1 MSDRDVPTPPAEFT
15 HGTVLRWRR
24 VPGLVLG
31 EVEYA
36 ANQRVPA
43 HEHAHARFVLVLQG
57 SLTETRAGASVT
69 HTSRTLLYRQ
79 ARERHAHRAGPAGAT
94 CLVVDMDPAWLQRA
108 AGEAPV
114 VTESTEFT
122 GGLVLHL
129 AQRLHGEFG
138 LRDEVSRLAIESLA
152 LGILAEASRQVAAA
166 AERQAPLWLRDAR
179 AIIDANFAERLAI
192 ATVAALVGV
201 HPVHLART
209 FKRVY
214 NTTFAAYV
222 RTARLEFA
230 KDELRKT
237 NTPLSEIAVAAGF
250 CDQSHFSRLFKAHTG
265 LTPHEYRLAAAR

>member
-1 MSDRDVPTPPAEFT
+1 MSDRPTPVPEDFS
-15 HGTVLRWRR
+15 HGTILRWRR

-36 ANQRVPA
+36 ADQRVPA
-43 HEHAHARFVLVLQG
+43 HDHANARFVLVLQG
-57 SLTETRAGASVT
+57 RLTEVRDGESTT
-69 HTSRTLLYRQ
+69 HSSRTLLYRQ
-79 ARERHAHRAGPAGAT
+79 ARERHSYRIGPAGAT
-94 CLVVDMDPAWLQRA
+94 CLIVDMDAAWLQRA
-108 AGEAPV
+108 AREAPV
-114 VTESTEFT
+114 LTESTDLT

-138 LRDEVSRLAIESLA
+138 LRDDVSRLAIESLA

-166 AERQAPLWLRDAR
+166 AAREAPAWLRDAR
-179 AIIDANFAERLAI
+179 AFVDANFAERLAI

-214 NTTFAAYV
+214 NTTFATYV

-230 KDELRKT
+230 KDELRQTK
-237 NTPLSEIAVAAGF
+237 TPLSEIAVAAGF

-265 LTPHEYRLAAAR
+265 LTPHEYRLAAVR

>member
-1 MSDRDVPTPPAEFT
+1 MSDRRVSLPEDFALGAVT
-15 HGTVLRWRR
+15 RWRR

-31 EVEYA
+31 EVEYT

-43 HEHAHARFVLVLQG
+43 HEHANARFVLVLQG
-57 SLTETRAGASVT
+57 RITETRGGETIT
-69 HTSRTLLYRQ
+69 HGSRMLLYRR
-79 ARERHAHRAGPAGAT
+79 ARERSSYRVGPAGAT
-94 CLVVDMDPAWLQRA
+94 CLIVDMDGAWLDRA
-108 AGEAPV
+108 ASEAPV
-114 VTESTEFT
+114 LTESTELA

-152 LGILAEASRQVAAA
+152 LGILAEASRRVAAA
-166 AERQAPLWLRDAR
+166 AERDAPGWVREAR
-179 AIIDANFAERLAI
+179 AFVDANFAERLAI

-214 NTTFAAYV
+214 NTTFASYV
-222 RTARLEFA
+222 RTTRLEFA
-230 KDELRKT
+230 KDELRRT
-237 NTPLSEIAVAAGF
+237 TTPLSEIAVAAGF

-265 LTPHEYRLAAAR
+265 LTPHEYRLAAAC

>member
-1 MSDRDVPTPPAEFT
+1 MSDRPTPVPEDFS
-15 HGTVLRWRR
+15 HGTLLRWRR

-43 HEHAHARFVLVLQG
+43 HDHANARFVLVLQG
-57 SLTETRAGASVT
+57 RITETRDGESTA

-79 ARERHAHRAGPAGAT
+79 PRERHSYRVGPAGAT
-94 CLVVDMDPAWLQRA
+94 CLIVDMDAAWLVRA
-108 AGEAPV
+108 AREAPV
-114 VTESTEFT
+114 LTESTELT
-122 GGLVLHL
+122 GGLVIHL

-138 LRDEVSRLAIESLA
+138 LRDDVSRLAIESLA
-152 LGILAEASRQVAAA
+152 LGTLAEASRQVAAA
-166 AERQAPLWLRDAR
+166 AERDAPAWLRDAR
-179 AIIDANFAERLAI
+179 AFVDANFAERLAI

-201 HPVHLART
+201 HPVLLART

-214 NTTFAAYV
+214 NTTFATYV

-230 KDELRKT
+230 KDELRRTK
-237 NTPLSEIAVAAGF
+237 TPLSEIAVAAGF
-250 CDQSHFSRLFKAHTG
+250 CDQSHFSRLFKTHTG